1 MGMKRKIGT
10 WRTLEVEL
18 EYLGEVVMTKFSHL

>member
-10 WRTLEVEL
+10 RTTLDVEL
-18 EYLGEVVMTKFSHL
+18 EYLGEMVMTKFTHL